1 MEQNRIK
8 ERLLK
13 IYRLSTDGVDGEKET
28 AQRILEA
35 NLAKCGLTMDDL
47 IESND
52 NEEKKTYWFT
62 AKDKYQRMLL
72 GQIYCVFVCKTKQYS
87 TYTRKDRKYDVGLEM
102 TKVEAT
108 ELNMIYDFY
117 LNLWKKELEK
127 QKEVLLHAFINKHN
141 IALQSANIEEM
152 TDEEIRIA
160 RRAYSMMD
168 DLEDV
173 SFKKQ
178 IGSRQK
184 RIN

>member
-1 MEQNRIK
+1 MDTNRIK

-13 IYRLSTDGVDGEKET
+13 MYHLATDGVDGEKET

-35 NLAKCGLTMDDL
+35 NLAKYGLTMDDL

-72 GQIYCVFVCKTKQYS
+72 GQIYGVFVCKTKQYS

-127 QKEVLLHAFINKHN
+127 QKEVLLHAFINKHD

-152 TDEEIRIA
+152 TDEEIRMA
-160 RRAYSMMD
+160 KRACRMMD
-168 DLEDV
+168 DLEDA

-178 IGSRQK
+178 LGSGQK
-184 RIN
+184 ELN